1 MTEQTYKLKEIATI
15 NSGYSFRTKVQNNPT
30 GNTYVIQMRDIAED
44 RFGIE
49 STPNKVD
56 GGSINEKHLL
66 QQGDI
71 LFMGKGANN
80 FAVCYDEKFKPAV
93 AASAFFMI
101 RPDQGKVNPKY
112 LCWYINN
119 NRAQAFIESNRAGSY
134 IPNVNKSVLEE
145 LEIMLPPMK
154 LQNTIAELSQLTV
167 KEHDLLGQIRDKR
180 ELLMNTILND
190 LISNNHGKE

>member
-1 MTEQTYKLKEIATI
+1 MTGQKYKLRNIVTI
-15 NSGYSFRTKVQNNPT
+15 NSGYSFRTKIRNNPA

-44 RFGIE
+44 RTDVVN
-49 STPNKVD
+49 TPHMVD
-56 GGSINEKHLL
+56 GSKIHEKHLL

-80 FAVCYDEKFKPAV
+80 FAVCYGKKFKPAV

-101 RPDQGKVNPKY
+101 RPNQELVNPKY
-112 LCWYINN
+112 LCWYINGK
-119 NRAQAFIESNRAGSY
+119 RAQAFIESNRAGSY

-145 LEIMLPPMK
+145 VEILVPPMK

-167 KEHDLLGQIRDKR
+167 KERDLLGQIQDKR
-180 ELLMNTILND
+180 EQLMNTILND
-190 LISNNHGKE
+190 LISNNHGK